1 MGAHLEWFKFLAV
14 FGLLICALAQT
25 KPKAHH
31 MAVNSVGVTPTCPGL
46 WSTEYEYY
54 RDGSLSSVTLFPR
67 RAPSRTGQR
76 EDGGDTS
83 GVDACGW
90 PLASFVRLL
99 FFYLFLFT
107 VPWWLL
113 PSGFFLNS
121 FFTAI
126 DQERPRK
133 RRGFLLE
140 ELK

>member
-99 FFYLFLFT
+99 FFYLGP
-107 VPWWLL
+107 VWLRVVKIL
-113 PSGFFLNS
+113 KRHISIFEVLN
-121 FFTAI
+121 I
-126 DQERPRK
+126 D
-133 RRGFLLE
+133 
-140 ELK
+140 

>member
-31 MAVNSVGVTPTCPGL
+31 MAVNSVCVTPTCTVL
-46 WSTEYEYY
+46 VF
-54 RDGSLSSVTLFPR
+54 SLSSVLLFPR

-90 PLASFVRLL
+90 PLASFVRLQL
-99 FFYLFLFT
+99 FWVCLD
-107 VPWWLL
+107 V
-113 PSGFFLNS
+113 
-121 FFTAI
+121 
-126 DQERPRK
+126 
-133 RRGFLLE
+133 
-140 ELK
+140 